1 MKWKFKEMIDRKQN
15 NRNQDMPLSNVGIS
29 SYLSTDTSNFETS
42 IPSFD
47 LGETRLL
54 NL

>member
-1 MKWKFKEMIDRKQN
+1 MIDRKQN
-15 NRNQDMPLSNVGIS
+15 NRNQDMTLLNVGIS
-29 SYLSTDTSNFETS
+29 SYSSTDTSNFEAS

-47 LGETRLL
+47 LGETWLL